1 MGRRRICITGATGFI
16 GSRLAEVA
24 VARGDDVTCLVRTWH
39 KAARLARFPVRL
51 MHGDIQRPDSLTE
64 AVRGCEVV
72 FHCAVD
78 FAVPWNRHR
87 RLNVEGTANV
97 MRAACAVQ
105 ARRVVHLSSIA
116 VHGYAPRPESATEDA
131 PLVYTGN
138 PYCDGKIDA
147 ERVALEHGRQHG
159 VGVTVL
165 RPTIVYGPFGTRWTE
180 IPVREIRAGRMLL
193 VNGGT
198 GTCNALYVD
207 NLVDAMFLAAD
218 SERAAG
224 EVFHISDARPV
235 TWREYMEAHARAL
248 GDGYLPLPQRTVEEI
263 ALARKAMGQASVSSL
278 RQVARLLTDARVR
291 RALRS
296 VPVLARAERYGR
308 AAVRVMLP
316 GGLRQRLRAVVRR
329 RSVPGRNGPGREE
342 PALHL
347 PDEDDVQMYTVNVV
361 FSIDKARRLL
371 GYQPRVDFE
380 EGMRR
385 TAAWIRW
392 ARL

>member
-1 MGRRRICITGATGFI
+1 MDRRRVCVTGATGFI
-16 GSRLAEVA
+16 GGRLTEVA
-24 VARGDDVTCLVRTWH
+24 VARGNDVTCLVRTWH
-39 KAARLARFPVRL
+39 KAARLARFPVRFV
-51 MHGDIQRPDSLTE
+51 HGDIQQPESLLE
-64 AVRGCEVV
+64 AMKGCEVV

-78 FAVPWNRHR
+78 FAVPWERHR
-87 RLNVEGTANV
+87 RLNTDGTVNV
-97 MRAACAVQ
+97 MRAAHA
-105 ARRVVHLSSIA
+105 AGIRRVVYLSSIA
-116 VHGYAPRPESATEDA
+116 VHGYAPRPGAATEDA

-147 ERVALEHGRQHG
+147 ERAILEHGRRYG

-180 IPVREIRAGRMLL
+180 LPVKEIRAGRMVL

-198 GTCNALYVD
+198 GICNALYVD

-218 SERAAG
+218 REQAAG
-224 EVFHISDARPV
+224 EIFHISDARPV

-248 GDGYLPLPQRTVEEI
+248 GDGYLPLPERTVEEI
-263 ALARKAMGQASVSSL
+263 ALARKATRQASVSSV
-278 RQVARLLTDARVR
+278 RQVARLVADPRVR

-296 VPVLARAERYGR
+296 IPALARAERYGR
-308 AAVRVMLP
+308 AAARVMLP
-316 GGLRQRLRAVVRR
+316 AMLRRRLRAFVRHQ
-329 RSVPGRNGPGREE
+329 STPGRNGAGRAE
-342 PALHL
+342 PAPYL

-371 GYQPRVDFE
+371 AYQPRVDFN

-392 ARL
+392 ARV